1 MICKYSQYRLSSLEG
16 AAPKGRLRLHIQN
29 CSDCREYKEQL
40 AGLDHALS
48 SNATRAPSPVL
59 REKHGIGMG
68 MAFSTGALVAVAAV
82 ALFWVAGSETKENG
96 LNQPAVAALNPT
108 TQVASESPTP
118 EETSLSQSIALS
130 KLSVIHQVTP
140 LEHELDAWRDDGRR
154 GLERL
159 LSLGQQ

>member
-1 MICKYSQYRLSSLEG
+1 MICRYSQYRLSSLEG
-16 AAPKGRLRLHIQN
+16 VVPKGRLLLHVQN
-29 CSDCREYKEQL
+29 CSDCRNYKEKL

-48 SNATRAPSPVL
+48 SNTTRAPSPVL

-68 MAFSTGALVAVAAV
+68 MVFSTGALVVVAAV
-82 ALFWVAGSETKENG
+82 VSFWIAGSESKEG
-96 LNQPAVAALNPT
+96 THNQPIVATLNP
-108 TQVASESPTP
+108 VASEAPMP
-118 EETSLSQSIALS
+118 EATSLSRTITLS

-159 LSLGQQ
+159 LSLGRSSP